1 MTKTTNIS
9 QDSLNVPNGYK
20 NSPLGVIP
28 KEWEIKRFKKL
39 FSFKNGINSGKENYG
54 QGIKFVN
61 TLDVLSN
68 NFMTY
73 DSLRGS
79 VVVTD
84 NQKKE
89 FAVVKGDVLF
99 NRTSE
104 TPEDIGHASVY
115 IDTQNAVFGGFIIRA
130 HSLDNS
136 IDIDFKKYCFATP
149 SVRKQIVAFGN
160 GAIRYNIGQ
169 EDIAKTLIALPPLPE
184 QQKIAE
190 ILSTWDMAI
199 EKQNVLI
206 EQLEL
211 RKRGLM
217 QQLLT
222 GKLRLHDAAGERFKG
237 EWKKVILGEVGE
249 ISAAGVDKTINKDE
263 EPVRLLNYLDVYRR
277 DFLYDK
283 EFNHVVTA
291 KKEKIINCSV
301 LKGDIFF
308 TPSSEVP
315 NDIAISAVAME
326 DMDNVVYS
334 YHVVRFR
341 LKEDWD
347 LVYRGYAFK
356 TDYFYK
362 QAQRLC
368 DGSGQRYVISQP
380 NFRKMKIL
388 IPPSK
393 QEQTVIAEV
402 LSTADREIEIEKQKL
417 ATLQNQK
424 KGLMQVLL
432 SGKKRVKF

>member
-1 MTKTTNIS
+1 MTKTTNIQ
-9 QDSLNVPNGYK
+9 QDTFNVPKGYK
-20 NSPLGVIP
+20 KTPLGIIP

-115 IDTQNAVFGGFIIRA
+115 VDTQNAVFGGFIIRA

-199 EKQNVLI
+199 EKQNSLI

-222 GKLRLHDAAGERFKG
+222 GKSRLRKASGERFKG
-237 EWKKVILGEVGE
+237 EWKKARFNNVFKVINIKNFQIPKSEYKETGKHP
-249 ISAAGVDKTINKDE
+249 IVDQGQKTIIAFTDSENIFKNIPVIIFGDHTRIVKWIDFNFAVGADGTQALQTNKDNN
-263 EPVRLLNYLDVYRR
+263 LK
-277 DFLYDK
+277 FLYYLL
-283 EFNHVVTA
+283 FNTEIVNLGYSRHMR
-291 KKEKIINCSV
+291 E
-301 LKGDIFF
+301 LKQ
-308 TPSSEVP
+308 
-315 NDIAISAVAME
+315 
-326 DMDNVVYS
+326 
-334 YHVVRFR
+334 
-341 LKEDWD
+341 K
-347 LVYRGYAFK
+347 
-356 TDYFYK
+356 YF
-362 QAQRLC
+362 
-368 DGSGQRYVISQP
+368 
-380 NFRKMKIL
+380 L
-388 IPPSK
+388 IPPLA
-393 QEQTVIAEV
+393 EQTAIAIV
-402 LSTADREIEIEKQKL
+402 LSTTDKEIEIEKQKL
-417 ATLQNQK
+417 TTLQNQK

-432 SGKKRVKF
+432 SGKVRVKI

>member
-115 IDTQNAVFGGFIIRA
+115 VDTQNAVFGGFIIRA

-190 ILSTWDMAI
+190 ILSTWDVAI
-199 EKQNVLI
+199 EKQNAQI

-222 GKLRLHDAAGERFKG
+222 GKLRLRNAEGKRFKG
-237 EWKKVILGEVGE
+237 EWKKVRLGEVFKLLKGAGLSKDKLEVEGKYPCILYGE
-249 ISAAGVDKTINKDE
+249 LYTSYNEIIKEVNSYTNYE
-263 EPVRLLNYLDVYRR
+263 EGT
-277 DFLYDK
+277 K
-283 EFNHVVTA
+283 S
-291 KKEKIINCSV
+291 K
-301 LKGDIFF
+301 KGDILI
-308 TPSSEVP
+308 PSSTTTNGIDLITSSCVTKDDVLIGGDVIILRPKKDVNPEFFSLLFS
-315 NDIAISAVAME
+315 NA
-326 DMDNVVYS
+326 
-334 YHVVRFR
+334 
-341 LKEDWD
+341 LKAKFVKFTQGVTIIHIYGKDFINEKVS
-347 LVYRGYAFK
+347 L
-356 TDYFYK
+356 
-362 QAQRLC
+362 
-368 DGSGQRYVISQP
+368 
-380 NFRKMKIL
+380 
-388 IPPSK
+388 PSLA
-393 QEQTVIAEV
+393 EQTAIAEV
-402 LSTADREIEIEKQKL
+402 LSTVDREIEIEKQKL
-417 ATLQNQK
+417 AALQNQK

-432 SGKKRVKF
+432 SGKIRVKI